1 MVVSWPEERFE
12 PPERW
17 RSTRPI
23 ANLSATIK
31 KTLNQDSATMTRRFI
46 ALAAA
51 VTIASAAP
59 RIVASQAIPDKPA
72 APATPAATTD
82 STKDIDPV
90 GTYTVY
96 LTAQGNA
103 MTTTTRIDK
112 RPDGTWGGTVN
123 GDGIP
128 PLPVTS
134 VTVVRNKVKLSLT
147 APDGGEAIIE
157 MIVTGDDITG
167 QWSMAND
174 GSKISGKKS
183 P

>member
-1 MVVSWPEERFE
+1 
-12 PPERW
+12 
-17 RSTRPI
+17 
-23 ANLSATIK
+23 
-31 KTLNQDSATMTRRFI
+31 MTPRMLL
-46 ALAAA
+46 LAAA
-51 VTIASAAP
+51 ATIASAAP

-72 APATPAATTD
+72 PAAAKD
-82 STKDIDPV
+82 STKDVDPT

-112 RPDGTWGGTVN
+112 RADGTFGGTVN

-128 PLPVTS
+128 PLPVNT
-134 VTVVRNKVKLSLT
+134 VTVSGNKVKLSIT
-147 APDGGEAIIE
+147 APDGSEAIID
-157 MIVTGDDITG
+157 MTITGDDITG

-174 GSKISGKKS
+174 GSKITGKKS

>member
-1 MVVSWPEERFE
+1 
-12 PPERW
+12 
-17 RSTRPI
+17 
-23 ANLSATIK
+23 
-31 KTLNQDSATMTRRFI
+31 MTSRVFV
-46 ALAAA
+46 LAAA
-51 VTIASAAP
+51 AAFASAAP
-59 RIVASQAIPDKPA
+59 RSVASQSVPDKPTPPATPA
-72 APATPAATTD
+72 APATPATPAD

-112 RPDGTWGGTVN
+112 KPDGGYSGTVN

-128 PLPVTS
+128 PLPVNS
-134 VTVVRNKVKLSLT
+134 VTVTGNHVKLSVT
-147 APDGGEAIIE
+147 APDGSEAIIE

-174 GSKISGKKS
+174 GSAITGKKT
-183 P
+183 PNP

>member
-1 MVVSWPEERFE
+1 MKARILF
-12 PPERW
+12 
-17 RSTRPI
+17 
-23 ANLSATIK
+23 
-31 KTLNQDSATMTRRFI
+31 
-46 ALAAA
+46 LAAA
-51 VTIASAAP
+51 ATIASAAP

-72 APATPAATTD
+72 PATPAKD
-82 STKDIDPV
+82 STKDIDPT

-112 RPDGTWGGTVN
+112 RTDGTYGGTVN

-128 PLPVTS
+128 PLPVNT
-134 VTVVRNKVKLSLT
+134 VTVSGNKVKLSIT
-147 APDGGEAIIE
+147 APDGSEAIID
-157 MIVTGDDITG
+157 MVITGDDITG

-174 GSKISGKKS
+174 GSKITGKKS

>member
-1 MVVSWPEERFE
+1 MK
-12 PPERW
+12 
-17 RSTRPI
+17 TRI
-23 ANLSATIK
+23 L
-31 KTLNQDSATMTRRFI
+31 F
-46 ALAAA
+46 LAAA
-51 VTIASAAP
+51 ATIASAAP
-59 RIVASQAIPDKPA
+59 RIVAAQAIPDKPA
-72 APATPAATTD
+72 PAASKD

-112 RPDGTWGGTVN
+112 RTDGTYGGTVN

-134 VTVVRNKVKLSLT
+134 VTVTGNKVKLSLT
-147 APDGGEAIIE
+147 APDGSEAVISMII
-157 MIVTGDDITG
+157 TGDDITG
-167 QWSMAND
+167 EWSMAND
-174 GSKISGKKS
+174 GSKITGKKS

>member
-1 MVVSWPEERFE
+1 MLF
-12 PPERW
+12 
-17 RSTRPI
+17 
-23 ANLSATIK
+23 
-31 KTLNQDSATMTRRFI
+31 
-46 ALAAA
+46 LAAA
-51 VTIASAAP
+51 ATIASAAP
-59 RIVASQAIPDKPA
+59 RIVASQAIPDKPTPPPTA
-72 APATPAATTD
+72 AVVTD

-112 RPDGTWGGTVN
+112 RTDGTYGGTVN

-134 VTVVRNKVKLSLT
+134 VTVTGNKVKLSLT
-147 APDGGEAIIE
+147 APDGSEAIIS
-157 MIVTGDDITG
+157 MVITGDDITG
-167 QWSMAND
+167 DWSMAGD

>member
-1 MVVSWPEERFE
+1 
-12 PPERW
+12 
-17 RSTRPI
+17 
-23 ANLSATIK
+23 
-31 KTLNQDSATMTRRFI
+31 MTPRIFL
-46 ALAAA
+46 LAAVA
-51 VTIASAAP
+51 TIASAAP
-59 RIVASQAIPDKPA
+59 RTVASQAIPDKPA
-72 APATPAATTD
+72 TPAAVTAPAATTD
-82 STKDIDPV
+82 TTKDIDPV

-112 RPDGTWGGTVN
+112 QADGTYTGTVN

-134 VTVVRNKVKLSLT
+134 VTVTKNKVRLSLT

-157 MIVTGDDITG
+157 MIVNGEDITG